1 MAQDKSEQENS
12 RSGAPGNYSGAESTP
27 ISRAGVRTESP
38 SETVPKSEHDALRA
52 EMEQLR
58 WEHAEELRRREF
70 THEVAAAILT
80 GRPLPEIGVMIT
92 DVIAE
97 RLRVER
103 VALFLRDENNETIPL
118 SLRNVSAEYG
128 GTVTQWACPGVMASR
143 ASATGMPYH
152 ARDIQNDTEVAVELR
167 DMYRRENITSLL
179 IAVLQYGDQTRG
191 ALVVYPLDERDF
203 TEPETATFKAF
214 ADLTTIGIAITQQLE
229 QQRDIA
235 IMAER
240 NRLAREIHD
249 TVAQSLTALVLQ
261 IDTIQNYLDR
271 GDTAAVQDML
281 MAARSQARA
290 ALTDTRRAVQ
300 GLSAAALDT
309 LSPAQVIASEAQ
321 QWETETGISAQ
332 FILTGDEQPLTPDQC
347 TTLVR
352 VAHEALTNARK
363 HAKAK
368 RVRIGIQYNAEDVTL
383 LVEDDGVGFD
393 TETRALPGPDGG
405 YGLFGMNERVRLIG
419 GSLQIDTT
427 LGWGTRIR
435 VVLPYR
441 PSSPLSSRPTE
452 DSQAHLQNQRKAED
466 SAALLEPPIAYS
478 DTLLSPVSPALS
490 VPQSTSAARI
500 IPTPAA
506 PSTASPSIRPGNGPA
521 FQTESATQMLRVLI
535 ADDHALVR
543 QGIRTMLET
552 TGRMCVVGEA
562 GNGARAAE
570 MAAELKPDVVLMDLQ
585 MPEVDGLE
593 GLRRIH
599 AAQPA
604 LPVIILTSF
613 QTDSTVGDALRVG
626 ARGFLLKDAAPSEL
640 IATIFA
646 AHRGELRLSPAV
658 TDRLAAIASGQAG
671 HGGGVIDE
679 LNERELEVLRLL
691 ASGSRNKEIAT
702 KLFITAKT
710 VEYHLAHIYS
720 KLEVSNRTE
729 AARIAIEKGIVAPET
744 PA

>member
-1 MAQDKSEQENS
+1 MTQDNPEQKTS
-12 RSGAPGNYSGAESTP
+12 RTGAPENYSSTASPPTSRTGA
-27 ISRAGVRTESP
+27 RTEHP
-38 SETVPKSEHDALRA
+38 PETVPKPEHEALRA
-52 EMEQLR
+52 EMERLR
-58 WEHAEELRRREF
+58 WEYGEELRRREF
-70 THEVAAAILT
+70 THEVAAAILI

-103 VALFLRDENNETIPL
+103 VALFLRDENNTTIPL

-128 GTVTQWACPGVMASR
+128 RTVTQWARPGVMASR
-143 ASATGMPYH
+143 AIAIGMPYH
-152 ARDIQNDTEVAVELR
+152 ARDIQNDAEVAAELR

-179 IAVLQYGDQTRG
+179 IAVLQHGEQIRG

-214 ADLTTIGIAITQQLE
+214 ADLTTIGIALTQQLE

-261 IDTIQNYLDR
+261 IDTTQNYLDR

-281 MAARSQARA
+281 TAARSQARA

-368 RVRIGIQYNAEDVTL
+368 RLRIGIQYNSEDVTL

-393 TETRALPGPDGG
+393 AETRALPGPDGG

-419 GSLQIDTT
+419 GTLQIDTT

-441 PSSPLSSRPTE
+441 PSTPLTSRPIE
-452 DSQAHLQNQRKAED
+452 NSQDQRNTDD
-466 SAALLEPPIAYS
+466 SALLNTSIESSGTALLSET
-478 DTLLSPVSPALS
+478 TLPALS
-490 VPQSTSAARI
+490 STSNPSQSTPAMELPLTVVQSTVSASV
-500 IPTPAA
+500 
-506 PSTASPSIRPGNGPA
+506 PSGGSASSNQELP
-521 FQTESATQMLRVLI
+521 QQMLRILI

-552 TGRMCVVGEA
+552 TGEMCVVGEA
-562 GNGARAAE
+562 GNGAQAAE
-570 MAAELKPDVVLMDLQ
+570 MAAELKPDVILMDLQ

-599 AAQPA
+599 ATQPA

-613 QTDSTVGDALRVG
+613 QTDSTVGDALRLG

-691 ASGSRNKEIAT
+691 ASGSRNKEIAA

-729 AARIAIEKGIVAPET
+729 AARIAIEKGIVAPESPT
-744 PA
+744 